1 MGKTFNLI
9 TCFFGIFMLLSVGVF
24 AQSHVSTNQDEN
36 STPENYED
44 YNQSASIVQPFQIGW
59 TAVMLASI
67 ILAALGVT
75 LVLIRR
81 GR

>member
-24 AQSHVSTNQDEN
+24 VQSHVSANQDEN
-36 STPENYED
+36 CTPENYED
-44 YNQSASIVQPFQIGW
+44 YNRSASVVQPFQIGW
-59 TAVMLASI
+59 TIVMLASI

-75 LVLIRR
+75 FVFIRR
-81 GR
+81 VR